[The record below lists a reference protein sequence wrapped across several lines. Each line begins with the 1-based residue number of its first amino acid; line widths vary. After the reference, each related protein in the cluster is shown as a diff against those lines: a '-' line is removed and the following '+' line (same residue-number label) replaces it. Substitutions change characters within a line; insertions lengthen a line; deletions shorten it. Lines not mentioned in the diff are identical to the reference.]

1 LGAVGRSRSKKGR
14 RRRGKKGKE
23 HGKEYSKGE
32 GEVLEA
38 RRWLMA
44 DG

>member
-1 LGAVGRSRSKKGR
+1 LGGRDQKKEEEEGAKRGRSM
-14 RRRGKKGKE
+14 E

-38 RRWLMA
+38 RRWPMA

>member
-1 LGAVGRSRSKKGR
+1 LGGRDQKKEEEEGA
-14 RRRGKKGKE
+14 KGKE
-23 HGKEYSKGE
+23 HGKEYSKGEGE